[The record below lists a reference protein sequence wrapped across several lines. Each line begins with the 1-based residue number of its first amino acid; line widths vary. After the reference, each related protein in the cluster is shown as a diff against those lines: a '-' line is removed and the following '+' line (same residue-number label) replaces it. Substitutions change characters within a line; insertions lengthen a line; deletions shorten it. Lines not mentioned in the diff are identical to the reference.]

1 MCHSYKRKNSNP
13 SNESKDCTNKYL
25 LAGIAIEII
34 LVLLI
39 VYTPPLQRIFSTTP
53 LNLNEWLFLLPFAVL
68 LFADEFRKWVLRRN
82 SRFIS

>member
-1 MCHSYKRKNSNP
+1 LFKAGVF
-13 SNESKDCTNKYL
+13 TNKYL

-39 VYTPPLQRIFSTTP
+39 LYTPPLQRIFGKAP

-68 LFADEFRKWVLRRN
+68 LLFADEFRKWIARR
-82 SRFIS
+82 SSKVIC